1 MPKALETRKRTV
13 RPPSET
19 WTTWR
24 SVASAN
30 SILGSGLS
38 SGRGDVAHV
47 PRDEVHG
54 SYNDFSEPCVFLAVL
69 SENRFDGP
77 AVIDM
82 STEEPWSKLRTP

>member
-1 MPKALETRKRTV
+1 MPPGCAEPLP
-13 RPPSET
+13 PPSVLRGAPCT
-19 WTTWR
+19 C
-24 SVASAN
+24 S
-30 SILGSGLS
+30 LGRIEQWV
-38 SGRGDVAHV
+38 GREKRVLGPGDVAHV

-82 STEEPWSKLRTP
+82 STEEPWSKLRAR